1 MCILQSSLRA
11 AILIKGVYQNTE
23 LSCNDLRQRVLD
35 CLWSG
40 PRMMDGTVVELAS
53 MVTENDVDRYLMHM
67 RSVGC
72 LATI

>member
-1 MCILQSSLRA
+1 
-11 AILIKGVYQNTE
+11 
-23 LSCNDLRQRVLD
+23 
-35 CLWSG
+35 
-40 PRMMDGTVVELAS
+40 MMDGTVVELAS